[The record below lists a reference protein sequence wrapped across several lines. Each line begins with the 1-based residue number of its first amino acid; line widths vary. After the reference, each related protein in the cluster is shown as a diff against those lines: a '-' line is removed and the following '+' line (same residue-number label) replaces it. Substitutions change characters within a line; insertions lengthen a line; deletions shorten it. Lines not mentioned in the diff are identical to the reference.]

1 MTILSAQ
8 DAANLAQAVY
18 SVLPATSS
26 ADAVSLAQR
35 ETVFASCLPPGP
47 SNSPRLSPGIKP
59 KSGLMGRSGAVIK
72 KDTGFGLICER
83 SDAGRELIVV
93 FRGSQTNSD
102 WLSNATIAMEAG
114 PAGSTVHVGFNGI
127 YKSLRDELGREIAA
141 ARPEAVHF
149 VGHSL
154 GGALASLAAMDFIA
168 GGQVPGYL
176 YTFGAPR
183 VGALGT
189 ASVLSRN
196 LKAASVK
203 RVYALSDPVP
213 MLPLF
218 PFFHFGPGSTG
229 IPDAFSHFS
238 SDAHKMKTCYIP
250 NMPETGWPPAL
261 ALPNKSD
268 PAYWL
273 DQAVAAG
280 SLRKGFSYLCLSV
293 ALSHIMTAL
302 SAVFG
307 GLSLGMTVL
316 DRIAEVLAKGV
327 RLGAAVAENVLKF
340 VKAAMAVVGRAAVA
354 TAVTAADLTVTF
366 LNWVLEILLLPVR
379 SAGQMASRLL
389 G

>member
-1 MTILSAQ
+1 MTILSAM
-8 DAANLAQAVY
+8 DSALLAGAVY
-18 SVLPATSS
+18 SVTPASS
-26 ADAVSLAQR
+26 GPEALTFAQR
-35 ETVFASCLPPGP
+35 DATFAPRPGTGP
-47 SNSPRLSPGIKP
+47 QLSPGITP
-59 KSGLMGRSGAVIK
+59 KSGLMGRSGVVVT

-83 SDAGRELIVV
+83 NTQGRELIVV
-93 FRGSQTNSD
+93 FRGTQTARD
-102 WLSNATIAMEAG
+102 WLSNAVIAMEPG

-127 YKSLRDELGREIAA
+127 YKSMRDELGREIAA
-141 ARPEAVHF
+141 ARPERVHF

-168 GGQVPGYL
+168 AGQVPGYL

-183 VGALGT
+183 VGALGS
-189 ASVLSRN
+189 ASVLNRN
-196 LKAASVK
+196 LPAGSVK

-229 IPDAFSHFS
+229 INDSFSAFSA
-238 SDAHKMKTCYIP
+238 DAHKMATCYIP
-250 NMPETGWPPAL
+250 NMPLSGWPPAF

-293 ALSHIMTAL
+293 ALSQIMVAL

-307 GLSLGMTVL
+307 VISGGMTVL
-316 DRIAEVLAKGV
+316 DRIAEVLARGV
-327 RLGAAVAENVLKF
+327 RLGAAIAEKVLKF
-340 VKAAMAVVGRAAVA
+340 VKAAMAVVGRAALT

-366 LNWVLEILLLPVR
+366 LSWVLDLLLLPVR
-379 SAGQMASRLL
+379 AAASIASRVL

>member
-1 MTILSAQ
+1 MTILSAM
-8 DAANLAQAVY
+8 DAAILAQSVY
-18 SVLPATSS
+18 SVLPATS
-26 ADAVSLAQR
+26 APEAFTFAQR
-35 ETVFASCLPPGP
+35 DTAFAPATGVGP
-47 SNSPRLSPGIKP
+47 QLSPGITP
-59 KSGLMGRSGAVIK
+59 KSGLMGRSGVVVT

-83 SDAGRELIVV
+83 NTQGRELIVV
-93 FRGSQTNSD
+93 FRGTQNNAD
-102 WLSNATIAMEAG
+102 WRSNAVIAMEPG

-127 YKSLRDELGREIAA
+127 YKSLRDALGREIAA
-141 ARPEAVHF
+141 ARPDAVHF

-183 VGALGT
+183 VGALGS
-189 ASVLSRN
+189 ASVLNRN
-196 LKAASVK
+196 LPVGSVK

-229 IPDAFSHFS
+229 IQDSFSAFST
-238 SDAHKMKTCYIP
+238 DAHRMKTCYIP
-250 NMPETGWPPAL
+250 NMPTSGWPPAL

-307 GLSLGMTVL
+307 VISGGMTVL
-316 DRIAEVLAKGV
+316 DRIAEVLARGV
-327 RLGAAVAENVLKF
+327 RLGAAIAEKVLKF
-340 VKAAMAVVGRAAVA
+340 VKAAMAVVGRAALS
-354 TAVTAADLTVTF
+354 TAVTTADLTVTF
-366 LNWVLEILLLPVR
+366 LSWVLDMLLLPVR
-379 SAGQMASRLL
+379 AAADIASRTL